1 MPHRPALSVDGAEIS
16 YEELLSSA
24 RSIAATV
31 QRRDAAAEPPL
42 TAVFADRSRTA
53 FTGILGALLAGRGYV
68 PLSPALPIARTQS
81 MLQRAG
87 CRSIVVDGR
96 GGAQLDALL
105 EGFEGRLLVILP
117 DATDVT
123 RWVRRWPWHTFVG
136 AAHMRPATE
145 LVDAAV
151 SSDAVAYLLF
161 TSGST
166 GVPKGVGVTHG
177 NVAHFVRAMVDRY
190 GFSCEDR
197 FSQMFDTTFDL
208 SVFDMFVA
216 WHHGACVYCPPRTT
230 LLNPDRFIREH
241 GLTVWFSVPSV
252 GLLMQRFG
260 ALNPG
265 RYPSLRWS
273 LFCGEPLPVSLAGAW
288 AAAAPASRVENLYGP
303 TELTVACTAY
313 RWDPTR
319 SPAEASAGIVP
330 IGTPLPGMQ
339 ARVVDELLTDVAA
352 GEVGEL
358 LMTGPQRTPGY
369 WADAAATTRAHVR
382 LRDDDRVYY
391 RTGDRVRRLSG
402 DGPLTYV
409 GRTDHQIKV
418 FGHRVELGEVEAALR
433 REPGVHAAVAVG
445 WPMTRSG
452 PSGIAAFVT
461 GDAVDP
467 AALLSSV
474 RRTLQAA
481 AVPQTIH
488 VLSDFP
494 RTPSGKF
501 DRQALV
507 RLLGA

>member
-1 MPHRPALSVDGAEIS
+1 MPHRPALHVDGAETS
-16 YEELLSSA
+16 YQELWSRAGSF
-24 RSIAATV
+24 AATI
-31 QRRDAAAEPPL
+31 QRRDPVGEPPL

-68 PLSPALPIARTQS
+68 PLSPVFPIARTQS

-87 CRSIVVDGR
+87 CRSVVVDAR
-96 GGAQLDALL
+96 GAAQLDALL
-105 EGFEGRLLVILP
+105 EGVEGRLLVILP
-117 DATDVT
+117 DATDVNP
-123 RWVRRWPWHTFVG
+123 WARRWPWHTFVG
-136 AAHMRPATE
+136 SVHMTPAVE

-166 GVPKGVGVTHG
+166 GIPKGVGVTHA
-177 NVAHFVRAMVDRY
+177 NISHFVRAMADRY
-190 GFSCEDR
+190 GFSCHDR

-216 WHHGACVYCPPRTT
+216 WHHGACVYCPPRAA

-241 GLTVWFSVPSV
+241 ELTGWFSVPSV

-260 ALNPG
+260 ALKPG

-273 LFCGEPLPVSLAGAW
+273 LFCGEPLPVSLAEAW
-288 AAAAPASRVENLYGP
+288 AAAAPASTVENLYGP

-313 RWDPTR
+313 RWNPTL
-319 SPAEASAGIVP
+319 SPAEASGGVVP
-330 IGTPLPGMQ
+330 IGMPLPGMQ
-339 ARVVDELLTDVAA
+339 ARVVDESLTDVAS

-369 WADAAATTRAHVR
+369 WADAAATARAHVR
-382 LRDDDRVYY
+382 LPNDDRVYY

-418 FGHRVELGEVEAALR
+418 LGHRVELGEVEAALR
-433 REPGVHAAVAVG
+433 QEPGVHAAVAVG
-445 WPMTRSG
+445 WPVTSSG
-452 PSGIAAFVT
+452 ARGIAAFVT
-461 GDAVDP
+461 GDVEP

-474 RRTLQAA
+474 RRKLLGP
-481 AVPQTIH
+481 AVPQTIR
-488 VLSDFP
+488 VLSEFP
-494 RTPSGKF
+494 RTASGKF
-501 DRQALV
+501 DRQALL
-507 RLLGA
+507 RLLSA